1 MGQEEGGEGR
11 RRRKQ
16 QGGSD
21 DGILFELNC
30 GVKGRDGSVNSNKSH
45 ILCLHLRLVR
55 SYGRRSR
62 LEQLL
67 RDPTCFWRGVSIY
80 VHLSISY
87 CC

>member
-11 RRRKQ
+11 RMRKQ

-30 GVKGRDGSVNSNKSH
+30 GVKGRDGSVNSNKSY

-55 SYGRRSR
+55 E
-62 LEQLL
+62 L
-67 RDPTCFWRGVSIY
+67 WA
-80 VHLSISY
+80 
-87 CC
+87 